1 MDINNVMNYLVQKS
15 GGMSLSE
22 IVQFCTDYGVDMSTV
37 TVTAVGG
44 AVEAPKR
51 RGRKPGR
58 KPGKAKA
65 AKAVK
70 SGKKKV
76 PPRVKA
82 KANGKDHEAAK
93 KASKKEK
100 EKELD
105 PKAVLAAIK
114 ELKDE
119 NGWVKAETIKAKLG
133 VDAAALRTVLN
144 ALIEEDKVKYTGKA
158 RGTQY
163 GIA

>member
-1 MDINNVMNYLVQKS
+1 MDINNVMNYLVQKA

-22 IVQFCTDYGVDMSTV
+22 IVQFCADYGVDMSAV

-65 AKAVK
+65 AKAEKAK

-76 PPRVKA
+76 PPRA
-82 KANGKDHEAAK
+82 KANGKDHEAVK
-93 KASKKEK
+93 KASKK

-105 PKAVLAAIK
+105 PKAVIAAIK